1 MAEEENDNQEQQEGG
16 GKGGKLKAV
25 LIALLALLFGA
36 ALGGG
41 GAWFLLGGDSQ
52 ETADNSQQ
60 EQTSAQNSGS
70 SASGGSQ
77 GSGASTSQSAPQ
89 PGNKELYKLSGL
101 VVNLARSERT
111 RYLKTTVQLELNSKA
126 AAKRAEKMKPQLKD
140 ALLILLS
147 NHSVD
152 ELKTMQGKFDL
163 KRQIVA
169 RLNNILGD
177 GAVLNTYFTEFVIQ

>member
-1 MAEEENDNQEQQEGG
+1 MAEEDNDNQEQQEGG
-16 GKGGKLKAV
+16 GKGGKLRAV

-60 EQTSAQNSGS
+60 EPASGQNQGAAS
-70 SASGGSQ
+70 SGGSQ
-77 GSGASTSQSAPQ
+77 ASGGSQSAPQ
-89 PGNKELYKLSGL
+89 PGKKELYKLSGL

-126 AAKRAEKMKPQLKD
+126 AAKRAEEMKPQLKD